1 MLFTKYTPDDYD
13 KHGYLKPPI
22 GFYFLLALLLRA
34 YVVWILSVANR
45 SDGTALITS
54 LYPNKYDFFA
64 GLIVG
69 IGALIVTIALSL
81 RREKAQAWMAKIWQK
96 GKWFLWTSWLL
107 DLILTLYLIKKHKF
121 NFEPQYALVMLGLF
135 FAAWFMLKNSRLN
148 DAFANWPTESYTPE
162 KVDKMSDEQQN
173 VNASVN
179 GNHAKKEEK
188 GESLKAD

>member
-22 GFYFLLALLLRA
+22 GFYFLLALQLRA
-34 YVVWILSVANR
+34 YLVWILSVANR

-64 GLIVG
+64 GLVVG
-69 IGALIVTIALSL
+69 IGALVVTIALSF
-81 RREKAQAWMAKIWQK
+81 RREKAHAWMAKIWHK

-107 DLILTLYLIKKHKF
+107 DLILTLYVIKKHKF

-135 FAAWFMLKNSRLN
+135 FGAWFMLKNNRLN
-148 DAFANWPTESYTPE
+148 DTFANWPAESYAPA
-162 KVDKMSDEQQN
+162 KVDETRDEQQN
-173 VNASVN
+173 DNDKGDRS
-179 GNHAKKEEK
+179 EEK
-188 GESLKAD
+188 RESVKAD

>member
-22 GFYFLLALLLRA
+22 GFYFILALLLRA
-34 YVVWILSVANR
+34 YLVLILSVANR
-45 SDGTALITS
+45 SDATALITS

-64 GLIVG
+64 GLVVG

-81 RREKAQAWMAKIWQK
+81 RREKAQAWMAKIWHK

-107 DLILTLYLIKKHKF
+107 DLILTLYVIKKHKF
-121 NFEPQYALVMLGLF
+121 NFEPQFALVMLGLF

-148 DAFANWPTESYTPE
+148 DAFANWPVESYAPA
-162 KVDKMSDEQQN
+162 KVDEISEEQQN
-173 VNASVN
+173 ANANANASDIK
-179 GNHAKKEEK
+179 GEEK
-188 GESLKAD
+188 RSSAKAE